1 MFILIKNAHVY
12 APEDLGTQDVLICNK
27 KIVKVAPKPAEG
39 EPIVKPSEIT
49 RPEAPAPAAEPE
61 QKTE

>member
-27 KIVKVAPKPAEG
+27 KCG
-39 EPIVKPSEIT
+39 
-49 RPEAPAPAAEPE
+49 
-61 QKTE
+61 